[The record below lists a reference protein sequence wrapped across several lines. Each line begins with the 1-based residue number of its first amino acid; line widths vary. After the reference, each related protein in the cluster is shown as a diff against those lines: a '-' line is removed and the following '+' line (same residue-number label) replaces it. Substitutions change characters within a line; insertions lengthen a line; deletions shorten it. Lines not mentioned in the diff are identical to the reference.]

1 MKVNEIRVGD
11 RGAICVRVRT
21 RDTLAAAL
29 EAAGLPSQAPVLVVI
44 GGAGR
49 LDTAELRRLTPLFTD
64 GLAPAIEKVGAVA
77 VDGGTDAGV
86 MRLLGDAREA
96 KSATF
101 PLVGVVAEGTVH
113 LPGTASSRTDA
124 ANLEPHHTHFV
135 LVPGDQW
142 GDESSWI
149 TATASRLAGAAPS
162 LTVLVNGGDIA
173 YRDASLSVEAGRPLV
188 VIRGSGRAADE
199 IASAI
204 RAEPSDPRAHQI
216 VTSRL
221 VTYVDVDDPDVVGA
235 AVSAALQPP
244 TH

>member
-1 MKVNEIRVGD
+1 MNSNQMRVDD
-11 RGAICVRVRT
+11 RGAIYVHVRT
-21 RDTLAAAL
+21 RDTLAGAL
-29 EAAGLPSQAPVLVVI
+29 EAAGLPSPGPVLVVV

-49 LDTAELRRLTPLFTD
+49 LDAAELRRLTPLFTD

-96 KSATF
+96 SSATF
-101 PLVGVVAEGTVH
+101 RLVGVAAEGTVC
-113 LPGTASSRTDA
+113 LPGAVSDANNA

-135 LVPGDQW
+135 IVPGDRW
-142 GDESSWI
+142 GDEASWI
-149 TATASRLAGAAPS
+149 TATASDLAGAAPS

-173 YRDASLSVEAGRPLV
+173 YRDATLSVEAGRPLL

-199 IASAI
+199 IATAI
-204 RAEPSDPRAHQI
+204 RGERSDLRAHQI
-216 VTSRL
+216 VASGL
-221 VTYVDVDDPDVVGA
+221 VIHVDVDDPGGVGA

-244 TH
+244 T